1 MTDEAGIG
9 VGPSE
14 RQVNTLTF
22 QQLCHFQIFDEKP
35 ETLSPKER
43 YQLIAVSNKYGFTF
57 VGTNAASIKIIKTDD
72 LARISEEMQETPGC
86 TVEEYPHQI
95 LGIES
100 RPVHIS
106 LNCDEQILSV
116 VLRGDT
122 SLQVHLYD
130 VVDICRQVSS
140 AKPFITT
147 SLSKEPNVDLI
158 DLQWNPT
165 SGSLFSVCLSDG
177 VLVLWYLCEGKIGQ
191 LSTLSTSIKANAI
204 CWSPKGKQI
213 VVGTS
218 DGQLIQFTHK
228 MEQKKVV
235 GKPDF
240 TNEPVKVVDVLWPS
254 TYMWV
259 VAYIDSDETVQPNL
273 TIVHA
278 PKDQPS
284 SFINFEDICYGGGED
299 RKAKYYMKF
308 LDKWGFVIASSGNSM
323 ETGILGQNPED
334 NTKWDIWTLDDSAR
348 IELPL
353 HESGDDT
360 FPMGLGID
368 FSSERPFTAK
378 NKEKRPAV
386 PIVMVLSSEGL
397 LCPFHIVNT
406 EAKESLQQKIEPLPA
421 EAVHKGTGQSSTD
434 GQPAGMGQPNQGSIQ
449 LTTNSVAPSVTKPP
463 AQQQTNSPFSF
474 APSQKPSGGAFSFG
488 GSSSSGLTLSH
499 PSDESSSSTTQSKPF
514 SFSLS
519 SGSSGSASTQP
530 TEGSQPF
537 SFSKPTTLTTQ
548 APTSSFPSFSFS
560 KPQGM
565 AGMSTSNS
573 TGGTPPQG
581 LFGSSS
587 SGQAPGALPLSVTK
601 PQGAVSQ
608 PSKPQ
613 GTAGISA
620 SNSTGGAPPQGLF
633 GSSSSGQAPGA
644 SPFSFAK
651 PQGAV
656 SQPSA
661 ATASSGAQ
669 STAPASFAFSKPQG
683 IVSQPSASTSSSG
696 AQSATPASFSFTKP
710 QGTASP
716 FGQLPSGGPFSFAK
730 PQGNS
735 TQPVAPASS
744 SLKSAGTESPKPLS
758 SLGGMAQTQGT
769 VAQPSQTTGGPSS
782 LGSLV
787 GGPGKPITSTGQAS
801 RNPPQT
807 SAPPNQV
814 APLMKTLPFKV
825 TEEPQGQSSQI
836 TIPKVQDAPKTPG
849 NLSVTIPIEH
859 QKGAMQARTQK
870 AAEGGTA
877 TRVPYRPV
885 VEPVSPVSTISTQ
898 GGEEH
903 LQSALMSNILDEM
916 EHFEKEVCDLKARTR
931 DGKYTVGNRQELQT
945 IRKSMDNLVAFQAD
959 VLECTKSLN
968 EDIHGIKA
976 KLLNSFKLLEE
987 SKIRRQRNQDP
998 KFVTLLKAR
1007 GLDPQTE
1014 SKMQNMKAM
1023 VHYLDVG
1030 TRDVNLSLDMEWE
1043 EQQRRGDRNGSR
1055 KLTTPTMD
1063 TIYHTLRNHHNV
1075 IASQRIALEDIRE
1088 KLVRAQKYDPVG
1100 ALYKGPL
1107 PSPKFSSDQVE
1118 PLALQLSQTKLST
1131 SRRQRHTP
1139 ASSKKQALLRDIL
1152 SRRTQTPIRSSPKV
1166 LMREEQ
1172 VSSPRL
1178 SISSQESIPRVGS
1191 HPRKLDFTDNSGE
1204 DIDAVPESRFQ
1215 QEIPRGRSTPV
1226 REVPQQKI
1234 NLPEREPPP
1243 GQKIHSYPRQSMM
1256 QPHPQMVSAAQVQPR
1271 VPQPGLPTA
1280 ATTVSRPAPS
1290 ITTVIAKSSPQKEAV
1305 TTTTPSSFAH
1315 TGTGTVLWGMDS
1327 SKATPSQLAGAAA
1340 LSRMASKAPGAAGE
1354 PAHPKLPPNVNIKN
1368 LDSLKS
1374 TMPPPVTFAAVASSV
1389 DTGTA
1394 QVVTQVLSEITATS
1408 GKSIPPPG
1416 TAVTDNSLRSSKSM
1430 DDPSVVSTVSEPKS
1444 ASSIVS
1450 SVPAPKT
1457 STVAEAPKSG
1467 GALHTPVASS
1477 TPVEPETTQPVKF
1490 DFTTKN
1496 NNASTS
1502 IPGGF
1507 FMSAKPVEKAGT
1519 SSEGVPKI
1527 ETKGEANKPVSGQNL
1542 TLKGLLMSEPEEAE
1556 ATAPASTSVTTTT
1569 QSTVGPPAGPI
1580 KFSFEKSAKP
1590 QFGGLSTGFSFGP
1603 SSTTTLTST
1612 SSSAF
1617 SQPLFS
1623 QATSAK
1629 TEITTPT
1636 VSTPAVT
1643 KGTASGS
1650 SASGTTAESKT
1661 TGETEA
1667 AGNFVFAINK
1677 TGVNTSSVPSGGV
1690 DEAGTK
1696 PTQVEVPSSSGSGQ
1710 NPPISAAVATATQS
1724 ATSTSVT
1731 ASSSFSFSFGG
1742 STVKPQGGTSFSF
1755 GTPVSTTASSGVPG
1769 SASTLSK
1776 GFSFAPTAATSVT
1789 EVTNTAAT
1797 SVSAVT
1803 TTPAST
1809 VGTIFSSGGTAT
1821 VAASSSSTPAA
1832 PSSTP
1837 SGFSFAPSSLAGASS
1852 FGTSSSLFGGS
1863 ATSKPS
1869 LFGQPTSTSGFGQTG
1884 TSTASTS
1891 SSGFSFGQPTSSSQ
1905 SVFGQPTTT
1914 TQSLFGQPTT
1924 TSQSLFGQ
1932 PTSSS
1937 QSVFGQPSTFGSP
1950 STSLFGQ
1957 QSGFGQTPAS
1967 SAASTGLFG
1976 QATPTSDSSQS
1987 SGLFGQSASASSGG
2001 GGFGGLFGLGGKP
2014 NPEAAKINP
2023 FGVSSSSGG
2032 TGPFG
2037 TGGNS
2042 LFGSSGPKAF
2052 GSPTSSSQSTFG
2064 GGPFSSGGGGVGTGG
2079 FGGFSQQ
2086 STAPQVGFGGP
2097 PTFGGSPGGFGGK
2110 PNFGGSPGFGSGA
2123 AFSNPL
2129 GQSAFGASS
2138 PSGPVFGA
2146 TSASSMDNAS
2156 GGFGGFAS
2164 QNTPSFGG
2172 LASSPQGSG
2181 FGSGG
2186 GGGFGSGNAFGGSGG
2201 FGGFGGTSSTNTS
2214 FGSGSFSQY
2223 RK

>member
-1 MTDEAGIG
+1 MIIIK
-9 VGPSE
+9 
-14 RQVNTLTF
+14 
-22 QQLCHFQIFDEKP
+22 HFQ
-35 ETLSPKER
+35 T
-43 YQLIAVSNKYGFTF
+43 YQQSLWIYFTYC
-57 VGTNAASIKIIKTDD
+57 S
-72 LARISEEMQETPGC
+72 
-86 TVEEYPHQI
+86 Y
-95 LGIES
+95 
-100 RPVHIS
+100 
-106 LNCDEQILSV
+106 
-116 VLRGDT
+116 
-122 SLQVHLYD
+122 
-130 VVDICRQVSS
+130 
-140 AKPFITT
+140 
-147 SLSKEPNVDLI
+147 
-158 DLQWNPT
+158 
-165 SGSLFSVCLSDG
+165 
-177 VLVLWYLCEGKIGQ
+177 
-191 LSTLSTSIKANAI
+191 
-204 CWSPKGKQI
+204 
-213 VVGTS
+213 
-218 DGQLIQFTHK
+218 FT
-228 MEQKKVV
+228 
-235 GKPDF
+235 
-240 TNEPVKVVDVLWPS
+240 
-254 TYMWV
+254 
-259 VAYIDSDETVQPNL
+259 
-273 TIVHA
+273 
-278 PKDQPS
+278 
-284 SFINFEDICYGGGED
+284 
-299 RKAKYYMKF
+299 R
-308 LDKWGFVIASSGNSM
+308 
-323 ETGILGQNPED
+323 
-334 NTKWDIWTLDDSAR
+334 
-348 IELPL
+348 
-353 HESGDDT
+353 
-360 FPMGLGID
+360 
-368 FSSERPFTAK
+368 
-378 NKEKRPAV
+378 
-386 PIVMVLSSEGL
+386 
-397 LCPFHIVNT
+397 
-406 EAKESLQQKIEPLPA
+406 
-421 EAVHKGTGQSSTD
+421 
-434 GQPAGMGQPNQGSIQ
+434 SIQ
-449 LTTNSVAPSVTKPP
+449 LTTTSVAPSVTKPP

-519 SGSSGSASTQP
+519 SGSRGSASTQP

-587 SGQAPGALPLSVTK
+587 SGQAPGASPFSVTK
-601 PQGAVSQ
+601 PQGVVSQ

-613 GTAGISA
+613 GTAGMSA
-620 SNSTGGAPPQGLF
+620 SNSTGGAPPQGLL
-633 GSSSSGQAPGA
+633 GSSVGQAPGA

-661 ATASSGAQ
+661 VTTSSGAQ

-683 IVSQPSASTSSSG
+683 TVSQPSASTSSSG
-696 AQSATPASFSFTKP
+696 AQSAAPASFSFTKP

-801 RNPPQT
+801 RNPAQT

-945 IRKSMDNLVAFQAD
+945 VRKSMDNLVAFQAD

-1139 ASSKKQALLRDIL
+1139 DILKFFILIASSKKQALLRDIL
-1152 SRRTQTPIRSSPKV
+1152 SRRTQTPIRSSPKGI
-1166 LMREEQ
+1166 LFYSLNKDFIFNERGTGQ
-1172 VSSPRL
+1172 FPRL

-1243 GQKIHSYPRQSMM
+1243 G
-1256 QPHPQMVSAAQVQPR
+1256 
-1271 VPQPGLPTA
+1271 
-1280 ATTVSRPAPS
+1280 
-1290 ITTVIAKSSPQKEAV
+1290 
-1305 TTTTPSSFAH
+1305 
-1315 TGTGTVLWGMDS
+1315 TVLWGMDS

-1340 LSRMASKAPGAAGE
+1340 LSRIASKAPGAAGE

-1450 SVPAPKT
+1450 SVPVPKT

-1490 DFTTKN
+1490 VFTTKN
-1496 NNASTS
+1496 TNASTS
-1502 IPGGF
+1502 
-1507 FMSAKPVEKAGT
+1507 
-1519 SSEGVPKI
+1519 
-1527 ETKGEANKPVSGQNL
+1527 L
-1542 TLKGLLMSEPEEAE
+1542 TVCFLW
-1556 ATAPASTSVTTTT
+1556 
-1569 QSTVGPPAGPI
+1569 I
-1580 KFSFEKSAKP
+1580 
-1590 QFGGLSTGFSFGP
+1590 
-1603 SSTTTLTST
+1603 
-1612 SSSAF
+1612 
-1617 SQPLFS
+1617 
-1623 QATSAK
+1623 
-1629 TEITTPT
+1629 
-1636 VSTPAVT
+1636 
-1643 KGTASGS
+1643 
-1650 SASGTTAESKT
+1650 
-1661 TGETEA
+1661 
-1667 AGNFVFAINK
+1667 NF
-1677 TGVNTSSVPSGGV
+1677 
-1690 DEAGTK
+1690 D
-1696 PTQVEVPSSSGSGQ
+1696 
-1710 NPPISAAVATATQS
+1710 
-1724 ATSTSVT
+1724 
-1731 ASSSFSFSFGG
+1731 
-1742 STVKPQGGTSFSF
+1742 
-1755 GTPVSTTASSGVPG
+1755 
-1769 SASTLSK
+1769 
-1776 GFSFAPTAATSVT
+1776 
-1789 EVTNTAAT
+1789 
-1797 SVSAVT
+1797 
-1803 TTPAST
+1803 
-1809 VGTIFSSGGTAT
+1809 
-1821 VAASSSSTPAA
+1821 
-1832 PSSTP
+1832 
-1837 SGFSFAPSSLAGASS
+1837 
-1852 FGTSSSLFGGS
+1852 
-1863 ATSKPS
+1863 
-1869 LFGQPTSTSGFGQTG
+1869 
-1884 TSTASTS
+1884 
-1891 SSGFSFGQPTSSSQ
+1891 
-1905 SVFGQPTTT
+1905 
-1914 TQSLFGQPTT
+1914 
-1924 TSQSLFGQ
+1924 
-1932 PTSSS
+1932 
-1937 QSVFGQPSTFGSP
+1937 
-1950 STSLFGQ
+1950 
-1957 QSGFGQTPAS
+1957 
-1967 SAASTGLFG
+1967 
-1976 QATPTSDSSQS
+1976 
-1987 SGLFGQSASASSGG
+1987 
-2001 GGFGGLFGLGGKP
+2001 
-2014 NPEAAKINP
+2014 
-2023 FGVSSSSGG
+2023 
-2032 TGPFG
+2032 
-2037 TGGNS
+2037 
-2042 LFGSSGPKAF
+2042 
-2052 GSPTSSSQSTFG
+2052 
-2064 GGPFSSGGGGVGTGG
+2064 
-2079 FGGFSQQ
+2079 
-2086 STAPQVGFGGP
+2086 
-2097 PTFGGSPGGFGGK
+2097 
-2110 PNFGGSPGFGSGA
+2110 
-2123 AFSNPL
+2123 
-2129 GQSAFGASS
+2129 
-2138 PSGPVFGA
+2138 
-2146 TSASSMDNAS
+2146 
-2156 GGFGGFAS
+2156 
-2164 QNTPSFGG
+2164 
-2172 LASSPQGSG
+2172 
-2181 FGSGG
+2181 
-2186 GGGFGSGNAFGGSGG
+2186 
-2201 FGGFGGTSSTNTS
+2201 
-2214 FGSGSFSQY
+2214 
-2223 RK
+2223 